1 MASSAPFP
9 LAAAAGAAPLLLR
22 QLFDAETGTFTYLL
36 AEVAS
41 RQGVLIDSVYEQHP
55 RDLSLI
61 RELGIDLVACLDTH
75 VHADHVTGS
84 WRLQRATGCAIG
96 LAAQQLQKKG
106 LTRVANLRGGLRAW
120 KAQGLP
126 LEHP

>member
-1 MASSAPFP
+1 MVATSASP
-9 LAAAAGAAPLLLR
+9 LLQAAAGSGTLHFR
-22 QLFDAETGTFTYLL
+22 QLFDAPTGTFTYLL

-61 RELGIDLVACLDTH
+61 RELGIDLVASLDTH

-84 WRLQRATGCAIG
+84 WRLQRATGCAIA
-96 LAAQQLQKKG
+96 LAA
-106 LTRVANLRGGLRAW
+106 VASLVPAWRASRL
-120 KAQGLP
+120 AVREVLAY
-126 LEHP
+126 E